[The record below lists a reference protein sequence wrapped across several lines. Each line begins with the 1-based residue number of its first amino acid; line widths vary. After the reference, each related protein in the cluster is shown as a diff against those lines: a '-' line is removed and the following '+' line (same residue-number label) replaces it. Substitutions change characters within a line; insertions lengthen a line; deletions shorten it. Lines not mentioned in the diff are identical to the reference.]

1 MSVLKKK
8 STVPLRIT
16 TMISI
21 VITIIGFVI
30 FFIPYNGSQVTAYS
44 LYLLAS
50 IIFFFLVTQSTTNTL
65 RGKGMLEIVI
75 TIFKNTAPLLFV
87 MIQVCILL
95 AIFINHGE
103 VMEAKDASGNLPA
116 MLTTY
121 NYASFVFVT
130 FQVLLLYVY
139 TSKQLKQEKGSH
151 PVIKA
156 IETAMVPMFG
166 TLGSISSLFIGLLY
180 MVITRYITDG

>member
-16 TMISI
+16 TMIAI

-95 AIFINHGE
+95 AIFINHG
-103 VMEAKDASGNLPA
+103 
-116 MLTTY
+116 
-121 NYASFVFVT
+121 
-130 FQVLLLYVY
+130 
-139 TSKQLKQEKGSH
+139 
-151 PVIKA
+151 
-156 IETAMVPMFG
+156 
-166 TLGSISSLFIGLLY
+166 
-180 MVITRYITDG
+180 